1 MVENKE
7 EKKISNLRPLD
18 KGEAQRKSLK
28 EKEMEEAIQHELLVA
43 PKIYY
48 EDNEVND
55 IHIWLDTL
63 ENYSTIYIG
72 PFISK
77 DGKDSH
83 IGLRY
88 TIDSSKNVK
97 AKISNDPKDEII
109 SNWVIGKFQ
118 KIKANHNKLDTGI
131 IIEKIFSAKGVD
143 EDKVEKSLYIPIER
157 IYHIV
162 TNENPYNKFIIEK

>member
-1 MVENKE
+1 MVGNKE

-63 ENYSTIYIG
+63 EHYSTIYIG

-77 DGKDSH
+77 DSKEDSR

-88 TIDSSKNVK
+88 TFDSFKN